1 VAAARVDA
9 AIVALRDQ
17 AAGSLSVGD
26 IVNQNAFGLVGTLTQ
41 SRLPPFMVAAVLAPD
56 GLRAWLLKQ
65 AEAAMQRLPE
75 PGTAEQSA
83 ERFAAL
89 TRQLRATEDREAAL
103 CWQAMDAG
111 LDVAWRGDL
120 DPLAALGLPDGEPA
134 A

>member
-1 VAAARVDA
+1 MLENARPVPLAVAAARVDA

-41 SRLPPFMVAAVLAPD
+41 SCLPPFMVAAVLAPD

-75 PGTAEQSA
+75 PATADQ
-83 ERFAAL
+83 
-89 TRQLRATEDREAAL
+89 T
-103 CWQAMDAG
+103 
-111 LDVAWRGDL
+111 
-120 DPLAALGLPDGEPA
+120 PA
-134 A
+134 ASAR